1 MNFFGTPSSHPFSK
15 SFGNSIANDNKRSS
29 SVPYDSP
36 RVTQLPSNSFNFNVI
51 PNVSQDGNATTVPQ
65 RITLQENLPSQVMNN
80 TAKIKSTTK
89 KGNISISEDNTNK
102 LQSFILKYER
112 QSQDN
117 QTTSGNNDGNSSS
130 NFYAIT
136 QYILQ
141 AYFKVGVNVLPTLK
155 LVDLIVDQTYT
166 DSLTLRKL
174 NDSSSF
180 QTYEYFNTVPRDA
193 DISRCPI
200 FALSVYFVIR
210 WSHPTQPVTVS
221 NYNEILLL
229 EASLISLDSTP
240 EAFSPNAPNVN
251 QRNDKLARAQNFEP
265 PRKLI
270 NIVFPW
276 LSSFKQDVL
285 TIDRTNYKL
294 HSLCELFDFM
304 AKVLIQD
311 LKHLTENPVLLPNIM
326 SFISKFIPDLFNQ
339 DEFQRGEELQQS
351 ENSIIPHNSYNNT
364 LINSDLSMMGFSENN
379 AASTVTKE
387 QVTQMVDSQLTELSK
402 KLTTENVRL
411 SQQISQ
417 LKFDLGSLSTMCN
430 QILQIQRQLLS
441 GSSNSNA
448 NTPIPNNGNVNNN
461 NNNPN
466 IASGINNGNNTGGI
480 IILDRNSI
488 NSNLLNN
495 LVQSFDNNQNNQP
508 AANNIQVENASSTLA
523 PIGYTNVPNNGPTF
537 ANQAPP
543 AGHPLPAMTNPQNT
557 IPQPDLMTSTN
568 KRKLPAPLST
578 LQPSG
583 TSPYAMSPGASG
595 RQYMGSD
602 PPYNSSTNA
611 GNLANLNK
619 RFRPDDRPTPSQA
632 ALDSLLYKKMPSP
645 KFPDNMY
652 SGNGSRHGSTQINSS
667 NLVNVTDNNSL
678 PQPDNIPPNPNVT
691 GNLLTSKIGI
701 PPERDNIAMLSPMN
715 EPMDQIMSNKLD
727 RSYLQNE
734 AAATTGEMSSNP
746 EVTQIVPTQAVP
758 QQVPI
763 TGNKPVIPKATFEKN
778 ILGNENAETIAS
790 AKPAELPMKLP
801 TITNTL
807 KRSTQFTVG
816 APSKP
821 AISYIPPS
829 SNLNQSKL
837 TGPRN
842 NTNNERKRTE
852 NLRIGGPN
860 EGIKYKLS
868 RDNKTIWDLYAEWY
882 IGFNGKPS
890 IKKLIEEYGWRRWKV
905 SEDSHFFPTRRIII
919 DYIEMEVDRGI
930 RLGRFKNPSQPRED
944 IRKIL
949 VSDLEKFRINNVLT
963 LNSLSLYF
971 RYLTKRS
978 KEICIFQDFKN
989 WNVRIMTEEEK
1000 TKSCRRSHLPAAL
1013 NNAESS
1019 STTAVPVRYN
1029 ERIKTSLVKDT
1040 TKIDENVSR
1049 KMHTNERDENPL
1061 MSNVKDSKTQQTQ
1074 KEPESIAT
1082 KEVPKVSKINEV
1094 KNGLEDDDDKDGHVT
1109 ENKIQEKSPVVPMS
1123 NDIIEKTSEI
1133 ENKDETTQ
1141 KNVDSSADSEAEL
1154 QKGKEKTDI

>member
-1 MNFFGTPSSHPFSK
+1 MNFFGTPSSHQFSK
-15 SFGNSIANDNKRSS
+15 NFGNSVTNDNKRSS
-29 SVPYDSP
+29 SVPYNSP
-36 RVTQLPSNSFNFNVI
+36 RVTQLPSDSFNFNVI
-51 PNVSQDGNATTVPQ
+51 PNVTQDGNASNIPQ
-65 RITLQENLPSQVMNN
+65 RIPLKENLPPQINNN
-80 TAKIKSTTK
+80 TATIKITPKE
-89 KGNISISEDNTNK
+89 GNIIINDDNTNK

-117 QTTSGNNDGNSSS
+117 QTTSDNNNGNSSS

-180 QTYEYFNTVPRDA
+180 QTYEYFNTVPRDV

-229 EASLISLDSTP
+229 EASLISLDATP
-240 EAFSPNAPNVN
+240 EAFAPNAPNVN
-251 QRNDKLARAQNFEP
+251 QRNEKLGRAQNFEP
-265 PRKLI
+265 SKKLI

-276 LSSFKQDVL
+276 LSSFKQDVV
-285 TIDRTNYKL
+285 TVDRTNYKL

-311 LKHLTENPVLLPNIM
+311 LKHLTQNPMLLPNIV
-326 SFISKFIPDLFNQ
+326 SFISKFIPDLFIQ
-339 DEFQRGEELQQS
+339 EEFQRNEELQQT
-351 ENSIIPHNSYNNT
+351 ENGVMPQNSYNNN

-379 AASTVTKE
+379 PGNTVTKE

-417 LKFDLGSLSTMCN
+417 LKFDVGSLSSMCN

-441 GSSNSNA
+441 GSVNSNA
-448 NTPIPNNGNVNNN
+448 NTPIPHNGNVNSNNN
-461 NNNPN
+461 NNNAN
-466 IASGINNGNNTGGI
+466 AIGGTSNGRNGNNTGGI

-495 LVQSFDNNQNNQP
+495 LVQSFDNNQSNQSP
-508 AANNIQVENASSTLA
+508 VANVQVDSNTSTLA
-523 PIGYTNVPNNGPTF
+523 PIGYSNVPNNGTSFSSNGTPS
-537 ANQAPP
+537 A
-543 AGHPLPAMTNPQNT
+543 HPLPSMTNAQNAVS
-557 IPQPDLMTSTN
+557 QPDLMTSTN

-578 LQPSG
+578 LQPSA

-595 RQYMGSD
+595 RQYIRSD
-602 PPYNSSTNA
+602 PPYNSSSNN
-611 GNLANLNK
+611 GNLNNLNK
-619 RFRPDDRPTPSQA
+619 RFRADDRPTPSQA
-632 ALDSLLYKKMPSP
+632 ALDSLLYKTIPSP
-645 KFPDNMY
+645 KFPDNVY
-652 SGNGSRHGSTQINSS
+652 SGHGSRNGSTQINGS
-667 NLVNVTDNNSL
+667 NLVNVTDNNNP
-678 PQPDNIPPNPNVT
+678 PQPDNIPPSSNVT
-691 GNLLTSKIGI
+691 GNLLTSKIVV
-701 PPERDNIAMLSPMN
+701 PSERDNITMLSPVN

-734 AAATTGEMSSNP
+734 SVETVGQIPNTTAVMRMTTIQAPSPQNP
-746 EVTQIVPTQAVP
+746 T
-758 QQVPI
+758 
-763 TGNKPVIPKATFEKN
+763 TGNKVAATESKS
-778 ILGNENAETIAS
+778 TD
-790 AKPAELPMKLP
+790 LPMKLP

-807 KRSTQFTVG
+807 KMSTQGTIG
-816 APSKP
+816 ATSNPV
-821 AISYIPPS
+821 ISSRPPT
-829 SNLNQSKL
+829 SNLNQSKP

-842 NTNNERKRTE
+842 NANNDKKRME
-852 NLRIGGPN
+852 NVKIGGPN

-882 IGFNGKPS
+882 IGINGKPS

-930 RLGRFKNPSQPRED
+930 RLGRFKNPNQPRED

-971 RYLTKRS
+971 RYMTKRS
-978 KEICIFQDFKN
+978 KEICIFEDFKN
-989 WNVRIMTEEEK
+989 WNVRIMSEEEK

-1013 NNAESS
+1013 NNTESS
-1019 STTAVPVRYN
+1019 TATIIPINYS
-1029 ERIKTSLVKDT
+1029 EPSKSLP
-1040 TKIDENVSR
+1040 
-1049 KMHTNERDENPL
+1049 M
-1061 MSNVKDSKTQQTQ
+1061 
-1074 KEPESIAT
+1074 KEIR
-1082 KEVPKVSKINEV
+1082 KINEGV
-1094 KNGLEDDDDKDGHVT
+1094 KPKIQPNKKDQNLLDLTEKKSENTIAKETPNVNKIIEIKNGAEYNDDKKVADS
-1109 ENKIQEKSPVVPMS
+1109 KIQDVTPIVDKTNNTDKVDNGTNKGGEAAEK
-1123 NDIIEKTSEI
+1123 NDDPSTR
-1133 ENKDETTQ
+1133 
-1141 KNVDSSADSEAEL
+1141 AEAEVVE
-1154 QKGKEKTDI
+1154 KEGKD

>member
-1 MNFFGTPSSHPFSK
+1 MNFFGTPSSHQFSK
-15 SFGNSIANDNKRSS
+15 TFGNSIANDNKRSS
-29 SVPYDSP
+29 SVPYNSP

-51 PNVSQDGNATTVPQ
+51 PNVSQDGNTTAIPQ
-65 RITLQENLPSQVMNN
+65 RITLQENSPSQIINN
-80 TAKIKSTTK
+80 SATIKSTTK
-89 KGNISISEDNTNK
+89 EENVIINEDNTNK
-102 LQSFILKYER
+102 LQSFILKYEC

-117 QTTSGNNDGNSSS
+117 QTAGDNSNENSSS

-210 WSHPTQPVTVS
+210 WSHPTQPVTIS

-229 EASLISLDSTP
+229 EASLISLDATP
-240 EAFSPNAPNVN
+240 EAFAPNAPNIN
-251 QRNDKLARAQNFEP
+251 QRNDKLARAQSFEP
-265 PRKLI
+265 PKKLI

-285 TIDRTNYKL
+285 TVDRTNYKL

-311 LKHLTENPVLLPNIM
+311 LKYLTQNPVLLPNIV

-339 DEFQRGEELQQS
+339 EEFQRNETLQQS
-351 ENSIIPHNSYNNT
+351 DSSIIPHNSYNNT

-379 AASTVTKE
+379 SGATVTKE

-417 LKFDLGSLSTMCN
+417 LKFDLGSLSSMCN

-441 GSSNSNA
+441 GSGNSNA
-448 NTPIPNNGNVNNN
+448 NTPIPNNGNVNSNN
-461 NNNPN
+461 NNT
-466 IASGINNGNNTGGI
+466 GITGGTNNGNNTGGI

-495 LVQSFDNNQNNQP
+495 LVQSFDNNQTNRAPTTNVQADNNT
-508 AANNIQVENASSTLA
+508 STLA
-523 PIGYTNVPNNGPTF
+523 PIGYTNAPNNGATF
-537 ANQAPP
+537 ANQPAA
-543 AGHPLPAMTNPQNT
+543 AGHALPSMTNTQST
-557 IPQPDLMTSTN
+557 VPQPDLMASTN

-578 LQPSG
+578 LQPSA
-583 TSPYAMSPGASG
+583 TSPYAMSPGAST
-595 RQYMGSD
+595 RQYMRSD
-602 PPYNSSTNA
+602 PPYNSSANT
-611 GNLANLNK
+611 GNLSNMNK

-632 ALDSLLYKKMPSP
+632 ALDSLLYKTMPSP
-645 KFPDNMY
+645 KFPDNVY
-652 SGNGSRHGSTQINSS
+652 SGNGSRHGSTQINGS
-667 NLVNVTDNNSL
+667 NLVSVTDSNIL
-678 PQPDNIPPNPNVT
+678 PQPDNTPTNPSAT
-691 GNLLTSKIGI
+691 GNLLASKIGV
-701 PPERDNIAMLSPMN
+701 PSERDNISMLSPMN

-734 AAATTGEMSSNP
+734 AVTTTGEMSNNP
-746 EVTQIVPTQAVP
+746 AVTKNVSMQALSP
-758 QQVPI
+758 QV
-763 TGNKPVIPKATFEKN
+763 TTMGNKPVVPKTTFKRN
-778 ILGNENAETIAS
+778 LLGNRNTENVTS
-790 AKPAELPMKLP
+790 PKPAELPMKLP

-821 AISYIPPS
+821 AVSYVPPS
-829 SNLNQSKL
+829 NNLNQSKP

-842 NTNNERKRTE
+842 NINNDKKRTE
-852 NLRIGGPN
+852 NLRVGGPN

-930 RLGRFKNPSQPRED
+930 RLGRFKNPNQPRED

-971 RYLTKRS
+971 RYMTKRS

-989 WNVRIMTEEEK
+989 WNVRIMSEEEK

-1013 NNAESS
+1013 NNTENI
-1019 STTAVPVRYN
+1019 STTVIPIKYN
-1029 ERIKTSLVKDT
+1029 ERIRTLPIKEITKT
-1040 TKIDENVSR
+1040 DENVYR
-1049 KMHTNERDENPL
+1049 KAHATKKDENPPITT
-1061 MSNVKDSKTQQTQ
+1061 VKDPKTQQTQ
-1074 KEPESIAT
+1074 QEPEKIT
-1082 KEVPKVSKINEV
+1082 HKELPKINKIYEV
-1094 KNGLEDDDDKDGHVT
+1094 KNGLEIDVNEEHVAD
-1109 ENKIQEKSPVVPMS
+1109 NKAQEKSPVVQKAG
-1123 NDIIEKTSEI
+1123 NINEVA
-1133 ENKDETTQ
+1133 NETDKIAETMQ
-1141 KNVDSSADSEAEL
+1141 KNDDPLAETETGAAAEE
-1154 QKGKEKTDI
+1154 GKD